1 MMRVSEFG
9 GFFQLT
15 VRRLQMFECLFGVTA
30 QLFVIIDAGCLR
42 FLPRGTDVMLCGCQ
56 MWMPMSV
63 DVLYGPLC
71 DGHASQNQQYGQ
83 GTAPQEVRF
92 HL

>member
-1 MMRVSEFG
+1 
-9 GFFQLT
+9 
-15 VRRLQMFECLFGVTA
+15 
-30 QLFVIIDAGCLR
+30 
-42 FLPRGTDVMLCGCQ
+42 
-56 MWMPMSV
+56 
-63 DVLYGPLC
+63 LC

>member
-9 GFFQLT
+9 GFFQLM
-15 VRRLQMFECLFGVTA
+15 VGRLQMFECLFGVAA
-30 QLFVIIDAGCLR
+30 QLFTIVSTSCFR
-42 FLPRGTDVMLCGCQ
+42 FLPRCADVMLRGCQ
-56 MWMPMSV
+56 MRMLMSV
-63 DVLYGPLC
+63 DVLDWPLC
-71 DGHASQNQQYGQ
+71 DCHASQNQQYGQ